1 MTASTFTT
9 IAVLLAGSLL
19 ALWGGQR
26 SRIVALASMP
36 VALIT
41 LLVGSGSSEGG
52 WWSTD
57 KVGVMLASVA
67 LVIGLCA
74 CRFALV
80 QFAGERRGGA
90 IIAAS
95 ILVVAS
101 VVATDL
107 ATNQATLIGAWVAT
121 SLATI
126 VLLVSGAGSW
136 RAGVVRR
143 AALTFAIA
151 DGILVAAVLGAL
163 AAPGHIGLLTPL
175 TSRSGLQGIAGAM
188 VLSAA
193 ALASIGRAGLSTRSS
208 WVTATV
214 ATPTSVSALLHA
226 GVVNAGALLLLRFEV
241 ATGSRWWLAAALGL
255 VCAGTL
261 LALAPRIHARVD
273 LKGQLAASTV
283 AQMAFMLLAVALGWP
298 LLALTHLVGH
308 GLYKAGRFMASG
320 GATEARAR
328 LRRRAPRG
336 MTIARVPRIAGA
348 IGLLLTAAIFGIAAG
363 GDVLAAMGVF
373 GPAAAVVWWTRT
385 SKPID
390 GALVCVGGLAGGLAL
405 YGGILVAAS
414 AMLGGS
420 MPAGLLQAPWWSLG
434 ACVGLVAVL
443 TASRRAAGRPTL
455 SSVSQLT
462 QQRTIQVEEVAA

>member
-1 MTASTFTT
+1 MTPLA
-9 IAVLLAGSLL
+9 IACLIPLLMGSMI

-26 SRIVALASMP
+26 FRAASLVAFPAAIGVIV
-36 VALIT
+36 
-41 LLVGSGSSEGG
+41 VGPLTQTPEWGSA
-52 WWSTD
+52 D
-57 KVGVMLASVA
+57 RVGVMLASVA

-90 IIAAS
+90 IMAAS

-107 ATNQATLIGAWVAT
+107 ATNQATLVGAWVAT
-121 SLATI
+121 SVATI
-126 VLLVSGAGSW
+126 VLLASGAGTW

-143 AALTFAIA
+143 AAVTFAIV
-151 DGILVAAVLGAL
+151 DGLLVAAVLGAL

-188 VLSAA
+188 VLAAA
-193 ALASIGRAGLSTRSS
+193 ALAAIGRAGLSTRSS

-226 GVVNAGALLLLRFEV
+226 GVVNAGVLLLLRFEM

-283 AQMAFMLLAVALGWP
+283 AQMAFMLLAIALGWP

-308 GLYKAGRFMASG
+308 GLYKAGRFMSSG

-328 LRRRAPRG
+328 LRRQL
-336 MTIARVPRIAGA
+336 IAGRA
-348 IGLLLTAAIFGIAAG
+348 LSVEERVVGALGLLALAGMVGASIGGDVVAALGVLVPCAVAVWWERSARPIQRPMTTWAVLSIGLLAYIGVLASAQSLLGSSMPTVSHWSPWWAMGAVVALVVAVTAARRSASTRMSSASGR
-363 GDVLAAMGVF
+363 VLA
-373 GPAAAVVWWTRT
+373 
-385 SKPID
+385 
-390 GALVCVGGLAGGLAL
+390 
-405 YGGILVAAS
+405 VA
-414 AMLGGS
+414 
-420 MPAGLLQAPWWSLG
+420 P
-434 ACVGLVAVL
+434 
-443 TASRRAAGRPTL
+443 
-455 SSVSQLT
+455 
-462 QQRTIQVEEVAA
+462 